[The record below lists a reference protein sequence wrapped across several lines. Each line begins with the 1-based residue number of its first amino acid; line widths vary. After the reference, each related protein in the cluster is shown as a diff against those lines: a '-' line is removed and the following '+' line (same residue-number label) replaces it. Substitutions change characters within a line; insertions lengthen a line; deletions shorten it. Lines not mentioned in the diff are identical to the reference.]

1 MRHFN
6 WIFLT
11 GMLSLI
17 VFSACGQEDR
27 GRELYMQHC
36 AQCHGEDLTG
46 GNAQSLIDGV
56 WQYGAEDHYKHRNI
70 KFGIPHVGM
79 PAYDETLSDQEI
91 SQIIAFMDD
100 FEEEKGKDK
109 KEVPIDLLT
118 LDYQME
124 MEVVAEGLDIPWAID
139 FIDRDRFLVTERPG
153 RLRII
158 ENGRLLEKPVQNT
171 PKVVP
176 EGQGGLMDVALDPQY
191 EQNGWIYLAYSH
203 AIEGQGDS
211 KRPPAMTR
219 IVRGRIRDH
228 TWTDQQVIYEAP
240 HDTYRTTR
248 HHYGCR
254 IVFDQQGY
262 LYFVIGDRGAK
273 QQAQELDKP
282 NGKIHRIHRDGSIP
296 DDNPF
301 VDREDALPTIFAYG
315 ERNAQGM
322 AVHPETDE
330 LWEVEH
336 GPMGGDEINL
346 IEAGNNYG
354 WPEITYG
361 KNYNGTIITEQTH
374 KEGMEQP
381 ILYWKPS
388 IAVSGMDF
396 YTGDEFPK
404 WNNHL
409 LISALKFEEVQLHRV
424 YDHRIL
430 HTETILKNIGR
441 VREAVA
447 GPDGAIYVVANQPG
461 RILRLTNAE

>member
-1 MRHFN
+1 MRRFN

-91 SQIIAFMDD
+91 SQIIAFMDE
-100 FEEEKGKDK
+100 FEEEKGQDK
-109 KEVPIDLLT
+109 QEVPIDLLT

-139 FIDRDRFLVTERPG
+139 FIDRDHFLVTERPG

-158 ENGRLLEKPVQNT
+158 ENGRLMEKPVQNT
-171 PKVVP
+171 PEVVP

-191 EQNGWIYLAYSH
+191 DQNGWIYLAYSH
-203 AIEGQGDS
+203 ALKNQGS
-211 KRPPAMTR
+211 SERPPAMTR
-219 IVRGRIRDH
+219 IVRGRIKDH

-273 QQAQELDKP
+273 QQAQELDRP

-296 DDNPF
+296 EDNPF
-301 VDREDALPTIFAYG
+301 VEREDALPTIFAYG

-336 GPMGGDEINL
+336 GPMGGDEVNL

-361 KNYNGTIITEQTH
+361 RNYNGTIITEETH

-424 YDHRIL
+424 YEHRIL

>member
-1 MRHFN
+1 MKRFN
-6 WIFLT
+6 WILLT
-11 GMLSLI
+11 GMLSLVVI
-17 VFSACGQEDR
+17 SACGQEDR

-36 AQCHGEDLTG
+36 GQCHGEDLTG

-56 WQYGAEDHYKHRNI
+56 WQYGGEDHYKHRNI

-79 PAYDETLSDQEI
+79 PAYNETLSDQEI
-91 SQIIAFMDD
+91 TQIIEFMND
-100 FEEEKGKDK
+100 FEAEKGKDEA
-109 KEVPIDLLT
+109 EVPIDLLT

-124 MEVVAEGLDIPWAID
+124 MEVIAEGLDIPWAID
-139 FIDRDRFLVTERPG
+139 FIDQDRFLVTERPG
-153 RLRII
+153 WLRII
-158 ENGRLLEKPVQNT
+158 ENGRLMEEPVRNT
-171 PKVVP
+171 PEVVP

-191 EQNGWIYLAYSH
+191 DQNGWIYLAYSH
-203 AIEGQGDS
+203 GLKQQGS
-211 KRPPAMTR
+211 SERIPAMTR
-219 IVRGRIRDH
+219 IVRGKIKDH
-228 TWTDQQVIYEAP
+228 AWTDQQVIYEAP

-254 IVFDQQGY
+254 IVFDQEGY
-262 LYFVIGDRGAK
+262 LYFSIGDRGAK
-273 QQAQELDKP
+273 PQAQELDKP
-282 NGKIHRIHRDGSIP
+282 NGKIHRIHRDGTIP
-296 DDNPF
+296 SDNPF

-315 ERNAQGM
+315 ERNAQGL
-322 AVHPETDE
+322 AVHPQTDE

-336 GPMGGDEINL
+336 GPMGGDEVNV

-354 WPEITYG
+354 WPVITYG
-361 KNYNGTIITEQTH
+361 KNYNGTIITEKTH

-424 YDHRIL
+424 YNHRIL

-441 VREAVA
+441 IREAVA